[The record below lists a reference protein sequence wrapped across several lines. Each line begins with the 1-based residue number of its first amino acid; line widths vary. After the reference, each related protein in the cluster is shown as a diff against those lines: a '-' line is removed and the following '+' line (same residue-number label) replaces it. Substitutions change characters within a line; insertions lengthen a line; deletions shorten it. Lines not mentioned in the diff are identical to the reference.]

1 MSDLKLPAEWEVI
14 DDVAV
19 MDPDGWDR
27 KNYDESWNT
36 PICREEWIL
45 RMRQSTVARPLR
57 SWKKVPA

>member
-27 KNYDESWNT
+27 KNYDASWNT
-36 PICREEWIL
+36 PINRDEWNQ
-45 RMRQSTVARPLR
+45 RMRVSTCARPLR
-57 SWKKVPA
+57 MWKKVPA